1 MRRNFNHED
10 LERWAQFSGDRNP
23 VHFDADFAIKNGHSG
38 RIVHGMLAMLPLK
51 NQLAL
56 EASICAQA
64 CEIKL
69 HLKHAVPIDQ
79 FVDYTLSP
87 VQSIKVSSDG
97 KSLYMGSVKARVAPQ
112 VAALVA
118 ADERRP
124 ILERFSA
131 EELDE
136 KYELLSTL
144 VGTPVHPSVYW
155 DAILFSI
162 YIEDNRKTA
171 LASDVQ
177 RFLAR
182 EGISQARP
190 YVVYQISHALTL
202 MDSDWSQLPRAS
214 YDSTYYSV
222 KGKDLVRV
230 NDSIF
235 ASVVF
240 TLYTQDRPVLA
251 VEMGLIANLLEEPA

>member
-10 LERWAQFSGDRNP
+10 LENWAVFSGDRNP
-23 VHFDADFAIKNGHSG
+23 VHFDGDFAIKNGHSG

-51 NQLAL
+51 NHLAL
-56 EASICAQA
+56 EAPICAQT

-87 VQSIKVSSDG
+87 VQNIKVSSDG
-97 KSLYMGSVKARVAPQ
+97 KSLYTGSVKARSASQ
-112 VAALVA
+112 ATAETA
-118 ADERRP
+118 SDERRP
-124 ILERFSA
+124 ILERYCT
-131 EELDE
+131 EVLDK

-144 VGTPVHPSVYW
+144 VGSHLHPSVYW

-162 YIEDNRKTA
+162 YIEDNRKSA

-182 EGISQARP
+182 EGISSNRP

-202 MDSDWSQLPRAS
+202 IDTDWTLAPGSNYESIA
-214 YDSTYYSV
+214 YSV
-222 KGKDLVRV
+222 KGKDLIRV

-240 TLYTQDRPVLA
+240 TLYSHDRPVLA
-251 VEMGLIANLLEEPA
+251 VEMGLIANLLEESA